1 MKHVLSALALASIVV
16 TIPACTAEQTWTAMI
31 TDSMCGVYH
40 EWDEHSVPT
49 TEKECTLKCVKGGAK
64 YVLQSEGRTYQ
75 IENQDHPALAEHAGG
90 PVQLTGRIADDTI
103 TVSSIARR

>member
-1 MKHVLSALALASIVV
+1 MKKVLSGLALAAMV
-16 TIPACTAEQTWTAMI
+16 TAISACTAEQTWPGNLS
-31 TDSMCGVYH
+31 DSVCGAYH
-40 EWDEHSVPT
+40 EWDEHTVPM

-90 PVQLTGRIADDTI
+90 AVQLTGRMANDTI
-103 TVSSIARR
+103 TVSRVSPR